1 MQTHIE
7 SQELGSATNSF
18 ADVSSPVVSIKALQ
32 ENMLYTPKTKN
43 ESSSS
48 RQSSYIY
55 ENVHIRD
62 HLQMLIDGYKNSEL
76 CKEMKRQFSNNE
88 HQENTLRRAFSLSNI
103 TNDSTRATWW
113 SQFTILSGRA
123 FKNLYRN
130 PLLLQSH
137 YIMSV
142 VFAITCGFL
151 FWQVTS
157 DIPGFQNRMVYL
169 FLCRVSFFSCAR
181 SLDSVV

>member
-1 MQTHIE
+1 MQTHIQQD
-7 SQELGSATNSF
+7 SLL
-18 ADVSSPVVSIKALQ
+18 PVVSIKALQ
-32 ENMLYTPKTKN
+32 ENMLYTPKTA
-43 ESSSS
+43 SSSS
-48 RQSSYIY
+48 RTLYD
-55 ENVHIRD
+55 NVHIRD
-62 HLQMLIDGYKNSEL
+62 HLQMLIDGYKSSEL
-76 CKEMKRQFSNNE
+76 AKQMRIQFSLNNQ
-88 HQENTLRRAFSLSNI
+88 QENTLPRAFSLASLAH
-103 TNDSTRATWW
+103 DRATWW

-151 FWQVTS
+151 FWQVTT

-169 FLCRVSFFSCAR
+169 FSFRVSSFSCAL
-181 SLDSVV
+181 SLDLVV